1 MLAVITWVFFP
12 FMDCF
17 FVEFNHIMMRLFN
30 RTDCRKEYLSP
41 SWTSILWNFKLG
53 FSSVF
58 YSHSLHE
65 YLTASWQDS
74 LWSPI
79 LFYLWIDN
87 RTDHLN
93 ILHLHGLHLRE
104 LLNWLVFCIVRH
116 ISYRN
121 RIHPLGTLF
130 WVLKASLLPFIA
142 RSIFRIII
150 FIHSKTSSH
159 HKTWL

>member
-1 MLAVITWVFFP
+1 MLNFHVSLEPNGLKILVVVWLLIALITGTSIFMGLYIVQLEIRLFFRFLFTQFTWVSDSFMARFPVESNLFFI
-12 FMDCF
+12 FW
-17 FVEFNHIMMRLFN
+17 V
-30 RTDCRKEYLSP
+30 
-41 SWTSILWNFKLG
+41 
-53 FSSVF
+53 
-58 YSHSLHE
+58 
-65 YLTASWQDS
+65 
-74 LWSPI
+74 
-79 LFYLWIDN
+79 DN
-87 RTDHLN
+87 CTDHLN